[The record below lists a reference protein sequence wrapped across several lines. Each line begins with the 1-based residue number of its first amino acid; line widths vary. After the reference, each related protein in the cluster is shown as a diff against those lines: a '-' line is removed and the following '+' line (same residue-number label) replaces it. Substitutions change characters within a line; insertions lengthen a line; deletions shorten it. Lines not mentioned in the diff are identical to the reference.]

1 MEGIDKNPRPPLA
14 LADASAGCIAAILL
28 FFVQKLPEGS
38 DSKHLYMYLC
48 PVLAIILNNIFS
60 ITVKYCSYHYRR
72 RLLKSRFNDLNNQ
85 RAEYM
90 KVDNTDA
97 DVMNE
102 YNMEIKKTQ
111 LAIIGTTLLDLK
123 DEAAATKPK
132 RKGPPNNN
140 PKIP

>member
-1 MEGIDKNPRPPLA
+1 
-14 LADASAGCIAAILL
+14 
-28 FFVQKLPEGS
+28 
-38 DSKHLYMYLC
+38 
-48 PVLAIILNNIFS
+48 
-60 ITVKYCSYHYRR
+60 
-72 RLLKSRFNDLNNQ
+72 
-85 RAEYM
+85 M